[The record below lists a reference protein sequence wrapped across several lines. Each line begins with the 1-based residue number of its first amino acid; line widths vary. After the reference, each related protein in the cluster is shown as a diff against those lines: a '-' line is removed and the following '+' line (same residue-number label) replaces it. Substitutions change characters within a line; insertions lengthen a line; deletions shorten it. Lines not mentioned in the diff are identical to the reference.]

1 MFCNFFPKWLQRYGY
16 YFYFCPVN
24 QRTTVHN
31 MQKSA
36 LLIAGLCCLLAACE
50 DVEQK
55 AGEKLLLARQA
66 LEAGRYDE
74 AKTQID
80 SIKILY
86 PKAFETRRA
95 GIYLMQDIELAEQQ
109 KTLAYLDSLL
119 HIRQQEWEGCKDRF
133 VLEKDTA
140 YQQMGHYLAPSQVIE
155 KNLHRSYLRF
165 QTDERGAMSLTSI
178 YCGTRNIH
186 HTAVKVTAPDG
197 TFAQTPTSKDS
208 YETSD
213 LGEQIEKADYK
224 LGEDG
229 GVIPFISQHRDQPLS
244 ITYLGDRTYSTTM
257 ARADRQAAA
266 EVYQLSQLL
275 SSLTQIKKDMDEA
288 NRKINFIRENMKKR
302 KE

>member
-1 MFCNFFPKWLQRYGY
+1 MKKPILFL
-16 YFYFCPVN
+16 
-24 QRTTVHN
+24 T
-31 MQKSA
+31 A
-36 LLIAGLCCLLAACE
+36 LCSLLTACE
-50 DVEQK
+50 DVEKK
-55 AGEKLLLARQA
+55 ANEKLQLARQA
-66 LEAGRYDE
+66 YEAGQYNE

-86 PKAFETRRA
+86 PKAFDARRA
-95 GIYLMQDIELAEQQ
+95 GLYLMQDIELAEQQ

>member
-1 MFCNFFPKWLQRYGY
+1 
-16 YFYFCPVN
+16 
-24 QRTTVHN
+24 

-36 LLIAGLCCLLAACE
+36 LLVAGFCCLLIACE

-55 AGEKLLLARQA
+55 AGERLLLARQA
-66 LEAGRYDE
+66 LEAGQYDK

-86 PKAFETRRA
+86 PKAFEARRA

-197 TFAQTPTSKDS
+197 SYAETPVSHDS
-208 YETSD
+208 YETTD
-213 LGEQIEKADYK
+213 LGEKIEKADYV
-224 LGEDG
+224 LEEDG
-229 GVIPFISQHRDQPLS
+229 GVIRFIVANKDHSLRV
-244 ITYLGDRTYSTTM
+244 TYEGDRSFTTRM
-257 ARADRQAAA
+257 LPADRQAAA
-266 EVYQLSQLL
+266 AVYQLAGTLAAI
-275 SSLTQIKKDMDEA
+275 TQIQKSREEA
-288 NRKINFIRENMKKR
+288 NLKIAFIKAKKE
-302 KE
+302 KQ